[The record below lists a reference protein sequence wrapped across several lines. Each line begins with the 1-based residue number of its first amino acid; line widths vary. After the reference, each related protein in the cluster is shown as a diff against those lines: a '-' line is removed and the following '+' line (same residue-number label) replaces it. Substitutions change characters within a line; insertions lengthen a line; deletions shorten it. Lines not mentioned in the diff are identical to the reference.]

1 MLITV
6 YLNDREASY
15 IDFKQVLGTDDGG
28 IWFTGGDRIHI
39 PISSILYTCERKEE
53 DDEQT
58 AKTASQNGR
67 VG

>member
-1 MLITV
+1 MLTTV

-28 IWFTGGDRIHI
+28 IWFTGISVDGDRIHI

-53 DDEQT
+53 DDE
-58 AKTASQNGR
+58 
-67 VG
+67 